1 VRKPRPCPRFV
12 AEKALAAARGAMPP
26 AAIPLREA
34 LAGLTRGTA
43 QVQKENVLR
52 RLWSRRAKTTP
63 ITPVSQQ
70 PST

>member
-1 VRKPRPCPRFV
+1 
-12 AEKALAAARGAMPP
+12 MPP